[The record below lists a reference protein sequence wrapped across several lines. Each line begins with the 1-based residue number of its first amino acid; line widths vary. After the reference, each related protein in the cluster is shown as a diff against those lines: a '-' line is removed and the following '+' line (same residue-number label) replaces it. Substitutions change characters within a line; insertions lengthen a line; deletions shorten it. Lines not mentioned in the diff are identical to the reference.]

1 MLLVSSSGVDL
12 VSVDAYLLLFVEGK
26 RDGVDDCWFAMQNNA
41 WFAMQSNSTQNRWR
55 IISGMNQFA
64 PLFINRAM
72 RIKQEDSS
80 SDEDICRL
88 WNLSR
93 CWCSARVAPLL
104 LLCLLWAGHGSVELK
119 RTTILVCYLVV
130 TNSSSYCNR
139 L

>member
-1 MLLVSSSGVDL
+1 LLLVSSSGDDL

-26 RDGVDDCWFAMQNNA
+26 RDGGDDCWFAMQKNA
-41 WFAMQSNSTQNRWR
+41 WFAMQRNSTQNRWR

-93 CWCSARVAPLL
+93 WLFDSYDIGVAALL
-104 LLCLLWAGHGSVELK
+104 LLCLLWAGMGVWS
-119 RTTILVCYLVV
+119 
-130 TNSSSYCNR
+130 
-139 L
+139 